1 MSLLSPAFTENT
13 ALYTAILE
21 RGRFFYPAGVHY
33 GNPDASV
40 VCDRCKRSGIK
51 TCIGYDRYDLCL
63 PCVDLVAARIS
74 VPTAVLPTS
83 SLPPSLSD
91 PTRTEYLTLMVQDML
106 RPSSLPV
113 AAMGQTMY
121 RPLNNNEPRT
131 RMEHRM
137 YLTQME
143 YVMGK
148 PK

>member
-1 MSLLSPAFTENT
+1 MSLLSPAYTENT

-63 PCVDLVAARIS
+63 PCVDQVAARLSI
-74 VPTAVLPTS
+74 PTGLPTPIIPRS
-83 SLPPSLSD
+83 IPD
-91 PTRTEYLTLMVQDML
+91 PTRTEYVTLMVQDQF
-106 RPSSLPV
+106 RP
-113 AAMGQTMY
+113 
-121 RPLNNNEPRT
+121 RPLNNEPRT
-131 RMEHRM
+131 RMEHDM